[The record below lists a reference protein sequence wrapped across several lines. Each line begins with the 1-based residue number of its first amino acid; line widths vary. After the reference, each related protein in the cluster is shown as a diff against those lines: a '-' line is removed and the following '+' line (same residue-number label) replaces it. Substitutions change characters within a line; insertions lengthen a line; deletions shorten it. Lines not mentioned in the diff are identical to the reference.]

1 MNTNAHNDIELFLT
15 VLAGREPAGGLLEIR
30 YRDPRTR
37 ARMRQQFYAAA
48 DTRRPARAIV
58 RLAKHSDVY
67 IGVAPRRIRNGG
79 RQAVTRAWVL
89 WADLDQAADDDL
101 ASRVA
106 VAPGV
111 IVDTGTPGHRHLYWP
126 LTVPLAPAAVE
137 RANATLA
144 HALGADSGAVLGAA
158 TILRPPHTHNYK
170 HQPPR
175 PVTLQKFDPRTHHPH
190 EILAGLAR
198 PQDPPATVGN
208 RRPGA
213 TRDPLLTIEPAR
225 YVEALTGQIVPRDRK
240 IRCPLHDDST
250 PSLHVYRHPENG
262 WHCYGC
268 HRGGTIYDLAGA
280 LWGLQTRGSDF
291 LALRVRLSAEIL
303 HES

>member
-1 MNTNAHNDIELFLT
+1 MNTDAHNDIERFLT
-15 VLAGREPAGGLLEIR
+15 LLAGREPDGGLLEIR
-30 YRDPRTR
+30 YRNPRTP
-37 ARMRQQFYAAA
+37 ARMRQQFHDAV
-48 DTRRPARAIV
+48 DTRHSARAIV
-58 RLAKHSDVY
+58 RLAARSDVY
-67 IGVAPRRIRNGG
+67 IGVAPRQIPVGG
-79 RQAVTRAWVL
+79 RRAVARAWVL
-89 WADLDQAADDDL
+89 WADLDQPADDNL
-101 ASRVA
+101 ASRVP

-111 IVDTGTPGHRHLYWP
+111 IIDTGTPGHRHLYWP
-126 LTVPLAPAAVE
+126 LAVPLAPAAVE

-175 PVTLQKFDPRTHHPH
+175 PVTLREFDPRTHHRD
-190 EILAGLAR
+190 EILAGLAT
-198 PQDPPATVGN
+198 PQDSRATVGN

-213 TRDPLLTIEPAR
+213 TRDLLLTIEPAR
-225 YVEALTGQIVPRDRK
+225 YVEALTGQVVPRYRK
-240 IRCPLHDDST
+240 ITCPLHDDST

-291 LALRVRLSAEIL
+291 LALRVRLSAAIL